1 MHVFITELEV
11 FFFFFQ
17 LFVVVVWNFELYM
30 LPLGLLLLLVWN
42 FLFCSGRDT
51 TDMVS
56 KCKRKSNIPPPPHPP
71 TAAQTVTRALLSLPQ
86 QSMEAM
92 FEWED
97 EDEDKDEK
105 VDQPLV
111 FASR

>member
-1 MHVFITELEV
+1 M
-11 FFFFFQ
+11 
-17 LFVVVVWNFELYM
+17 VVVWNFELYM

-42 FLFCSGRDT
+42 FLFCAGRDT

-56 KCKRKSNIPPPPHPP
+56 KCKRKSNIPPP
-71 TAAQTVTRALLSLPQ
+71 AAAKTVTLALLSFPQ

-105 VDQPLV
+105 VEQAARVSITLA
-111 FASR
+111 FCF

>member
-1 MHVFITELEV
+1 MQIFITNLECL
-11 FFFFFQ
+11 FQ

-42 FLFCSGRDT
+42 FLFSSSRDT
-51 TDMVS
+51 PDMVS
-56 KCKRKSNIPPPPHPP
+56 KYKRNCDISPDRSPLEPS
-71 TAAQTVTRALLSLPQ
+71 LWLSFPQ

-105 VDQPLV
+105 VARPLC
-111 FASR
+111 FASHQYFVQNGF